1 MTTSIDDVRG
11 LIADQLGLGDG
22 EVKAH
27 SRIVEDLGAE
37 SMDVANIMAAVQDRY
52 GVTVPDEEV
61 AKYATVSDIYR
72 GIAERK
78 P

>member
-11 LIADQLGLGDG
+11 LIADQLGLGDD